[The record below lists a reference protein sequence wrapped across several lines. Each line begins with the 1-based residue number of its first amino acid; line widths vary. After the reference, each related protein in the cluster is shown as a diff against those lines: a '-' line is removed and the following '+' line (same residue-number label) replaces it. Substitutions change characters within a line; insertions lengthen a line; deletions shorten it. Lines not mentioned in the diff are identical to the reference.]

1 MKEEHTQNTI
11 TIDSPK
17 LEGLSLCQMNQP
29 QYQCQEEQKHTGRT
43 EESFLLS
50 YRTEDKVSILLWHEL
65 QLSLRSVQKSLTLQT
80 TRSDS
85 NLTLMNIVTCT
96 SQVFIQA

>member
-1 MKEEHTQNTI
+1 MKEEDTQYAI
-11 TIDSPK
+11 AIHSSK
-17 LEGLSLCQMNQP
+17 LEGLPLCQMNQP

-50 YRTEDKVSILLWHEL
+50 YRAEDKVSILLWHEL
-65 QLSLRSVQKSLTLQT
+65 QFGLRSVQKSLTLQA

-96 SQVFIQA
+96 CQVFIQA